1 MKVKSLWRGLVLALL
16 LPASTVWALELN
28 KNVPEVYIVKKGDTL
43 WDISGMYLQ
52 KPWLWPELWDINPQ
66 INNPH
71 LIYPGDELHLVWVN
85 GKPRLR
91 RKGGTLR
98 LQPGMRITSLDL
110 AIPAVSLKEI
120 GPFLRRHRVLDTQ
133 ELGNAG
139 YVVAGSQGR
148 LISAPGDRLF
158 GRGEFPAGERAY
170 GVYRQNDIY
179 RDPITDELLGYQA
192 KEIGGA
198 NLLSSNRD
206 DVVEL
211 EVVRVNEEVRI
222 NDRLLPMEEK
232 VLDASFKPRAPVNEI
247 ENGYMIA
254 VDGGVSQIGSGNIV
268 VLNKGA
274 RDGIEIG
281 YVLATYQTGELV
293 FDSVAN
299 ENVRLPDVRA
309 GLLLVFEV
317 AERVSYGLILKA
329 NRPLKVMD
337 KVRRP

>member
-1 MKVKSLWRGLVLALL
+1 MKLKSLWRGLLLALL
-16 LPASTVWALELN
+16 LPAGTAWALELN
-28 KNVPEVYIVKKGDTL
+28 KDVPEVYIVKKGDTL

-91 RKGGTLR
+91 RKGGTVR
-98 LQPGMRITSLDL
+98 LQPGMRISSLDM
-110 AIPAVSLKEI
+110 AIPAISLKEI
-120 GPFLRRHRVLDTQ
+120 GPFLRRHRVLDSAGF
-133 ELGNAG
+133 GNAG

-158 GRGEFPAGERAY
+158 GRGEFPENERAF
-170 GVYRQNDIY
+170 GVYRQSDIY

-192 KEIGGA
+192 KEIGAA
-198 NLLSSNRD
+198 NLLSSSRD

-222 NDRLLPMEEK
+222 KDRLLPMEEK
-232 VLDASFKPRAPVNEI
+232 VLDATFRPHAPLHNI
-247 ENGYMIA
+247 EDGYMIA
-254 VDGGVSQIGSGNIV
+254 VDGGVSQIGAGSIV
-268 VLNKGA
+268 VINKGA
-274 RDGIEIG
+274 RDGMEVG
-281 YVLATYQTGELV
+281 HVLATYQAGELV

-317 AERVSYGLILKA
+317 AKRVSYGLVLKA

-337 KVRRP
+337 KVQRP